1 MRKNTFTL
9 KSNILYPK
17 RNALAFIAPT
27 AESNKWWEEEVP
39 SMSRVKHASSAL
51 PSPGQYAVSSKPER
65 SRARSE
71 AAHRRELGRF
81 RPVPHDKQ
89 GWTRPSQTSAQRF
102 LANIPDSKRIH
113 SPGIRS
119 TDIYKP
125 NEDESTNRIVNAVNE
140 VDDSAHV
147 PEESNSIRGTKKSKH
162 DERPFTP
169 SHPDKQKASSHVTTN
184 DKQSHKTTKMYS
196 HGKSS
201 P

>member
-71 AAHRRELGRF
+71 AAHRRCLPGSSGAGAGAGFGIFGRAAI
-81 RPVPHDKQ
+81 RVNDQ
-89 GWTRPSQTSAQRF
+89 RYSTGLCIEYRNGDSRGGGSTRKSQ
-102 LANIPDSKRIH
+102 
-113 SPGIRS
+113 
-119 TDIYKP
+119 
-125 NEDESTNRIVNAVNE
+125 
-140 VDDSAHV
+140 
-147 PEESNSIRGTKKSKH
+147 
-162 DERPFTP
+162 
-169 SHPDKQKASSHVTTN
+169 
-184 DKQSHKTTKMYS
+184 
-196 HGKSS
+196 
-201 P
+201 